1 MYVIEWGALP
11 QFGILSAFNRTAAE
25 ASPRKLADRLEGSII
40 PTDVYGK
47 QFQTPHETI
56 SSIFIGCL
64 PKSFSQNPNPIS
76 RICWWHL
83 REHVWEYQSMCASG
97 SLRFRSKVAGR
108 FPLGCGSIVQSPWK
122 SFWREPWNL
131 HTPQKWPKY
140 HIIYGS
146 RNESRHS
153 VYEQAMNKTP
163 SSQHCL
169 TLEEFL
175 KQYRLAT
182 PASQKTRS
190 ITPDATNDRLEN
202 SQFTSAGKTATSLIG
217 QNYTPA
223 DSRTPLLALRTCPSS
238 SFWGFLEIN
247 FFEFFHSTMLKYG
260 QSHTCAGKHA
270 TPRRLLSN
278 FYSNTTPKAAEQ
290 SVVLTLTRK
299 SSGDHLSLQTTSF
312 SLRHQ

>member
-1 MYVIEWGALP
+1 M
-11 QFGILSAFNRTAAE
+11 
-25 ASPRKLADRLEGSII
+25 
-40 PTDVYGK
+40 
-47 QFQTPHETI
+47 
-56 SSIFIGCL
+56 
-64 PKSFSQNPNPIS
+64 
-76 RICWWHL
+76 
-83 REHVWEYQSMCASG
+83 
-97 SLRFRSKVAGR
+97 
-108 FPLGCGSIVQSPWK
+108 
-122 SFWREPWNL
+122 

-169 TLEEFL
+169 NLRRVPGAVPLSHASIPEDEVHHPLTPQMIVL
-175 KQYRLAT
+175 KIANLQALAKQ
-182 PASQKTRS
+182 P
-190 ITPDATNDRLEN
+190 
-202 SQFTSAGKTATSLIG
+202 ATSSIG

-223 DSRTPLLALRTCPSS
+223 DSRTPLLALRTCPPS
-238 SFWGFLEIN
+238 SFWGFLEVN
-247 FFEFFHSTMLKYG
+247 VFEFFHSTMLKYG
-260 QSHTCAGKHA
+260 QRHTCAGKLA
-270 TPRRLLSN
+270 PPRRLLSN